1 MDVYKDVDPE
11 GSAAMLCVKRSAGVT
26 LRVNLR
32 NLLHTGDEAHN
43 QGISPHH
50 HRMYYYS
57 YSLVFRR
64 NDPCE
69 AKHDVGV
76 GKMC

>member
-1 MDVYKDVDPE
+1 MDVYKYVDPE
-11 GSAAMLCVKRSAGVT
+11 GSAAIA
-26 LRVNLR
+26 
-32 NLLHTGDEAHN
+32 
-43 QGISPHH
+43 HH